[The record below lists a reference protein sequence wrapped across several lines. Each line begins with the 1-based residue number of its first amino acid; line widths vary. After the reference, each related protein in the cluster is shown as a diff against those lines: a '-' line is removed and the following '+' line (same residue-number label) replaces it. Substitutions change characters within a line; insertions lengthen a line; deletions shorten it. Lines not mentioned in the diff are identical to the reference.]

1 MHDQHGY
8 SGERELVHRKE
19 MILNC
24 RIKSGVE
31 RVVCLVS
38 VVRADWSVMAC
49 YSNLGDTII
58 VRVLVGVQI
67 KKKKNV
73 LFVCLFFIKVG
84 GHISFVCLGLLL
96 FSLGRVDIH
105 FFF

>member
-31 RVVCLVS
+31 RVMCLVS
-38 VVRADWSVMAC
+38 VVRADRSVMAC

-58 VRVLVGVQI
+58 VRVMVGCVQI
-67 KKKKNV
+67 KKKKM
-73 LFVCLFFIKVG
+73 FVIGVG
-84 GHISFVCLGLLL
+84 GHISFVCLGLL
-96 FSLGRVDIH
+96 
-105 FFF
+105 

>member
-24 RIKSGVE
+24 WIKSGVE

-38 VVRADWSVMAC
+38 VVGADWSVMAC

-67 KKKKNV
+67 KNK
-73 LFVCLFFIKVG
+73 IK
-84 GHISFVCLGLLL
+84 
-96 FSLGRVDIH
+96 
-105 FFF
+105 